1 MNGNKNKA
9 SDSQSLRKDIGKF
22 IRESRISKS
31 LTGSQLG
38 ELLDVSQQQVSRY
51 ENGITSISI
60 ETLDTILQMLDLE
73 WSDFYREVLVIDVTN
88 YTSRNEVIMI
98 DAKKY
103 TSINKESFPFYLH
116 I

>member
-1 MNGNKNKA
+1 MIENENKA
-9 SDSQSLRKDIGKF
+9 SDSQSLRKDIGNF

-38 ELLDVSQQQVSRY
+38 KLLDVSQQQVSRY

-60 ETLDTILQMLDLE
+60 ETLDTILQILDIE
-73 WSDFYREVLVIDVTN
+73 WSDFYRKVLVIDVTN
-88 YTSRNEVIMI
+88 YTSRN
-98 DAKKY
+98 
-103 TSINKESFPFYLH
+103 KESFPFYLH